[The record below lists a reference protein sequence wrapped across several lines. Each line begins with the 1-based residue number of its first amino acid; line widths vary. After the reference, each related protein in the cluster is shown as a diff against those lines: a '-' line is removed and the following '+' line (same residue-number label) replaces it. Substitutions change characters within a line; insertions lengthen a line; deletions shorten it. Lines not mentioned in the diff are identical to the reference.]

1 MKLPRVSIAGMMAA
15 VAVVALDCF
24 ALITTGGVGVLLIG
38 LILSVGFACWW
49 RGHGRGRR
57 FWLGFEVA
65 GLVTVLV
72 YVFFARSNDELIAE
86 WPMYVLDL
94 GLKRSP
100 LLVGFWTSLS
110 KQQSQIAGLA
120 AIPARRRK
128 THVCFTAT
136 TATTAR
142 TSVATLPTLPI
153 VQSARH

>member
-24 ALITTGGVGVLLIG
+24 ALITTGGAGVLLIG

-110 KQQSQIAGLA
+110 KQQSQIAGLVVFEMFYAPLMALVASLGGMFAIMIGSSPRKKERA
-120 AIPARRRK
+120 AQP
-128 THVCFTAT
+128 
-136 TATTAR
+136 
-142 TSVATLPTLPI
+142 S
-153 VQSARH
+153 